1 MDITLSRCS
10 AAAGRDAAIGLHRD
24 APGPERDVHGRGV
37 RDEGRVF
44 RDLVGG
50 P

>member
-24 APGPERDVHGRGV
+24 APERDVHGRGV